1 MVERVEALEQKI
13 ADLERIVKYQE
24 VKIELLKEAVVTGKK
39 NNYVS

>member
-13 ADLERIVKYQE
+13 ADLERIVEYQE